1 MKSGGCARLGEWLF
15 LIVRYPSP
23 WPNHMSLVFY
33 LDNHTWWFGAA
44 RFARKSIPRP
54 SICGCGSCLCESSLC
69 PKPSSYNML
78 GILLLTTSVD
88 LCNILQSHNIHMN
101 ANCNFALFMV
111 LCSPHTHHMS
121 VCSKP
126 CFVRL
131 LTNQLTE
138 PGWRWT
144 MGRQQRVVTNRG
156 RRSTIFR
163 SRTLAPT
170 TIKRFCHPAAQTPTN
185 CTGESGSPPLP
196 RKAKSNEI
204 IEKPDSF
211 SQGGFSSIALT
222 SSNMMRAGLGG
233 KK

>member
-1 MKSGGCARLGEWLF
+1 
-15 LIVRYPSP
+15 
-23 WPNHMSLVFY
+23 MSLVFY

-144 MGRQQRVVTNRG
+144 MGRQRRVVTDRG

-185 CTGESGSPPLP
+185 CTGKSGSPPP
-196 RKAKSNEI
+196 PPKSK
-204 IEKPDSF
+204 IE
-211 SQGGFSSIALT
+211 
-222 SSNMMRAGLGG
+222 
-233 KK
+233 